1 MLKDALSP
9 AGKNEGHAKAVMIF
23 AFIEQLLRAP
33 HSLTECSS
41 LRIHLRLAGV
51 RPGLPASL
59 CIRCNGSETRQ
70 GRPLGR
76 PPLWPSCR
84 HPSAF
89 RDAPAP
95 PPPQQPGE
103 KKGDLAGPRLA
114 SLPGKFLD
122 GANSIPGPCR
132 LPGFYSPKGEM
143 GVGSNRHP
151 GPGVERKECRGNNR
165 RRAGNATRGFHV
177 QRRLGSAHS
186 TSQGEIFTLW
196 TWCYTHIGRTKR
208 GRERLPAIASLF
220 SLFKL

>member
-1 MLKDALSP
+1 
-9 AGKNEGHAKAVMIF
+9 MIF

-59 CIRCNGSETRQ
+59 CIRCNGSEIRQ

-76 PPLWPSCR
+76 PPLWPSHR
-84 HPSAF
+84 RPSAF
-89 RDAPAP
+89 RDAPAH
-95 PPPQQPGE
+95 PPQQPGE

-122 GANSIPGPCR
+122 GANSIPGPRR

-151 GPGVERKECRGNNR
+151 GPGVEKR
-165 RRAGNATRGFHV
+165 NAEVITRGELATPHV
-177 QRRLGSAHS
+177 ASTYSDVWGAHTLRPREKFSHCGLGV
-186 TSQGEIFTLW
+186 I
-196 TWCYTHIGRTKR
+196 RT
-208 GRERLPAIASLF
+208 
-220 SLFKL
+220 